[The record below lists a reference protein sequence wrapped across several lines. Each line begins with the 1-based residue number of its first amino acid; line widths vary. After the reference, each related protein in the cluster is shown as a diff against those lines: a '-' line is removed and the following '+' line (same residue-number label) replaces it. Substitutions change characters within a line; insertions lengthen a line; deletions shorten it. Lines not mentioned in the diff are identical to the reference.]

1 MGMIS
6 TALNHILLHC
16 FLVFQIVPQILK
28 QVRTKIMDIEKIRT
42 LIALMEE
49 SELVNLEISSENELV
64 SLTRHYDAPVQT
76 MMAAPA
82 AAGAPANAET
92 KKAKAGS
99 VETSPMVGVFY
110 SAASPNDPPYVQVG
124 QKVQAGDTLGI
135 IEAMKIM
142 NPLEATQSGVVDAI
156 LVDNSEVVQFGQ
168 PVIRY
173 KA

>member
-1 MGMIS
+1 
-6 TALNHILLHC
+6 
-16 FLVFQIVPQILK
+16 
-28 QVRTKIMDIEKIRT
+28 MDIEKIRT

-49 SELVNLEISSENELV
+49 SELVNLEISSDDEHI
-64 SLTRHYDAPVQT
+64 SLTRHYDTPVPT
-76 MMAAPA
+76 MMAAPSASA
-82 AAGAPANAET
+82 APIATEGKAAE
-92 KKAKAGS
+92 KAGS
-99 VETSPMVGVFY
+99 IESSPMVGVFY
-110 SAASPNDPPYVQVG
+110 SAPTPNDPPFVKVG

-142 NPLEATQSGVVDAI
+142 NPLEATQSGIVDEI

>member
-1 MGMIS
+1 
-6 TALNHILLHC
+6 
-16 FLVFQIVPQILK
+16 
-28 QVRTKIMDIEKIRT
+28 MDIEKIRT

-49 SELVNLEISSENELV
+49 SELVNLEISSDDEHI
-64 SLTRHYDAPVQT
+64 SLTRHYDTPAPT
-76 MMAAPA
+76 MMAAPT
-82 AAGAPANAET
+82 AGAAPTAAPKPAE
-92 KKAKAGS
+92 KAGS

-110 SAASPNDPPYVQVG
+110 SAPSPNDPPFVKVG

-142 NPLEATQSGVVDAI
+142 NPLEATQSGIVDEI

>member
-1 MGMIS
+1 
-6 TALNHILLHC
+6 
-16 FLVFQIVPQILK
+16 
-28 QVRTKIMDIEKIRT
+28 MDIEKIRT

-49 SELVNLEISSENELV
+49 SELVNLELSSDDEHI
-64 SLTRHYDAPVQT
+64 SLTRHYDAPAPA

-82 AAGAPANAET
+82 VSSAPIATEAKPAAKP
-92 KKAKAGS
+92 GS
-99 VETSPMVGVFY
+99 VETSPMVGVYY
-110 SAASPNDPPYVQVG
+110 SAPSPNDPPFVKVG

-142 NPLEATQSGVVDAI
+142 NPLEATQSGVIDEI

-168 PVIRY
+168 PIVRY

>member
-1 MGMIS
+1 
-6 TALNHILLHC
+6 
-16 FLVFQIVPQILK
+16 
-28 QVRTKIMDIEKIRT
+28 MDIEKIRT

-49 SELVNLEISSENELV
+49 NELVNLEVSSDDEHI
-64 SLTRHYDAPVQT
+64 SLTRHYDAPAPT
-76 MMAAPA
+76 MMAAPT
-82 AAGAPANAET
+82 AGVAHVATESKAPT
-92 KKAKAGS
+92 KAGS

-110 SAASPNDPPYVQVG
+110 SAASPNDPPYAKVG

-142 NPLEATQSGVVDAI
+142 NPLEATQSGVIDEI

>member
-1 MGMIS
+1 
-6 TALNHILLHC
+6 
-16 FLVFQIVPQILK
+16 
-28 QVRTKIMDIEKIRT
+28 MDIEKIRT

-49 SELVNLEISSENELV
+49 SELVNLEISSDDEHI
-64 SLTRHYDAPVQT
+64 SLTRHYDAPAPT

-82 AAGAPANAET
+82 AGAAPAAA
-92 KKAKAGS
+92 KAAVKAGS
-99 VETSPMVGVFY
+99 VETSPMVGVYY
-110 SAASPNDPPYVQVG
+110 SAPSPNDPPFVKVG

-142 NPLEATQSGVVDAI
+142 NPLEATQSGVIDEI